1 MATAVRTEACIRKNW
16 SVAPNTFGARH
27 CGWLGQGWVFIL
39 GVSNSTA
46 CIWTGPKVKPEFSM
60 QEGMKLLWAS
70 PVSRANIV
78 SSVGDCV
85 AKEGILVYITAL

>member
-1 MATAVRTEACIRKNW
+1 M
-16 SVAPNTFGARH
+16 
-27 CGWLGQGWVFIL
+27 
-39 GVSNSTA
+39 
-46 CIWTGPKVKPEFSM
+46 KPEFSM

-78 SSVGDCV
+78 SSVGGCV